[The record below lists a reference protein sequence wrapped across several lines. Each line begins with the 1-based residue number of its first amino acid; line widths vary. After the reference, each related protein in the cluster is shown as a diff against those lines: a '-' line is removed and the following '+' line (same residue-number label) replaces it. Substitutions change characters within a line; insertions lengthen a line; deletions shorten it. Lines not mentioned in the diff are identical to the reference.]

1 MASHTTLARP
11 PARPARKAV
20 AREAHI
26 PDAALPC
33 RRRPDV
39 FQHPLLDNSE
49 HPHGPQ
55 GSYGPAIAAAPAPG
69 VSPDQRR
76 QHLVLLRTARDLC
89 ASCPLWAECL
99 QDAVAYAEPYGYTAA
114 TTREDR
120 RALRRMLDLGDENG
134 DLPAHAAVPFD
145 SGSVPRRLTRL
156 RSRADE
162 STATRTGGRR
172 PTAPDLPELERILDA
187 FDQLQGQLA
196 HDQSL
201 LKARPPRAALTSLL
215 QSHTTTQPTH
225 RQTPRPGGP
234 SHTSGPSNGRSEEPM
249 AAAEAGQRITF
260 SYEDPALAVRQA
272 VLGPLVRSAL
282 PALTSL
288 EQLVAMLTCMPGGD
302 TGPEAPHD
310 IPAVREAVESLLPDH
325 AEAPSNADGAPLPP
339 RRPLTGSVSVELAT
353 TDPVA
358 ALRRDFLEPLLR
370 ELAATLAN
378 IEKVATMLAAA
389 SDDTG
394 DAARLETIRTA
405 VREIHDRLPRPAT
418 STAHPAAHTLHGG
431 HPLAG
436 TAAGAGAGAGPAQT
450 RRPPSTPSIR
460 AAVEKAVAGFP
471 GAFSARDVL
480 RALPSGVYGDP
491 SKTISNVL
499 SALVKSGRL
508 QRLSRG
514 TYARVLDVVNI
525 ENFENIENVQDID
538 DTLLPERGE
547 AKSA

>member
-1 MASHTTLARP
+1 MRMASHTTLARLP
-11 PARPARKAV
+11 VRPARRAV
-20 AREAHI
+20 DREAHI

-49 HPHGPQ
+49 NPQ
-55 GSYGPAIAAAPAPG
+55 GPHSSLAAAPAHPG

-134 DLPAHAAVPFD
+134 DLPAHAAVRFD
-145 SGSVPRRLTRL
+145 SGSQPRRLTRL

-162 STATRTGGRR
+162 SSATHSANRR
-172 PTAPDLPELERILDA
+172 STAPDLPELERILDA
-187 FDQLQGQLA
+187 FDQLQQLLGQLA
-196 HDQSL
+196 HDQRML
-201 LKARPPRAALTSLL
+201 REGPPRAALTSLL

-225 RQTPRPGGP
+225 RQTPPPDG
-234 SHTSGPSNGRSEEPM
+234 SHPPSGPSNGRSEEPM

-288 EQLVAMLTCMPGGD
+288 EQLVAMLTCMPGD
-302 TGPEAPHD
+302 ADPATEAPRD
-310 IPAVREAVESLLPDH
+310 LPAVREAVESLLPDN
-325 AEAPSNADGAPLPP
+325 AEAPSDADGAPFPP
-339 RRPLTGSVSVELAT
+339 RRPLTGSVSVDLAT

-394 DAARLETIRTA
+394 DARLDTIRTA
-405 VREIHDRLPRPAT
+405 VREIHDRLPRPVT
-418 STAHPAAHTLHGG
+418 PTAHPLHGG
-431 HPLAG
+431 HPPVR
-436 TAAGAGAGAGPAQT
+436 TAAGAGTGQT
-450 RRPPSTPSIR
+450 RRAPSTPSIR

-514 TYARVLDVVNI
+514 TYARVLDALNI
-525 ENFENIENVQDID
+525 EDVHDVD
-538 DTLLPERGE
+538 DTILPERGE